1 MILNYTHSA
10 LDNDNS
16 IFYYIDILQTS
27 KQTSP
32 IAISNFMPHFL
43 SNTTVAESKKSKL
56 KFQAINLNFQVI
68 NLNFQAQKVKFQAN
82 YLNFQAQ
89 KVNFQ
94 ANYLNFQT
102 QKVKFQA
109 NYLNFQAQ
117 KLKPKTKNPISQKK

>member
-56 KFQAINLNFQVI
+56 KFQANNLNFQVI
-68 NLNFQAQKVKFQAN
+68 NLDFQAQKVKFQANNLNFQAQKVKFQVN
-82 YLNFQAQ
+82 YLNFQVQKVNFQAQ

-102 QKVKFQA
+102 QK
-109 NYLNFQAQ
+109 L
-117 KLKPKTKNPISQKK
+117 